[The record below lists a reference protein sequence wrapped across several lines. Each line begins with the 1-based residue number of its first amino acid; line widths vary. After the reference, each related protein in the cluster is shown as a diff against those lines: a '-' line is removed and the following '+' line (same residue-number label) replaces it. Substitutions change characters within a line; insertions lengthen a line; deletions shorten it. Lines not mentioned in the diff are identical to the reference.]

1 MAPLILYHF
10 PTSGPS
16 RAALLTIRQ
25 LELDVEVIIQEM
37 LQDDIILMNK
47 YLIRNFHSTKIYI
60 AD

>member
-25 LELDVEVIIQEM
+25 IELEAEVIIQENETATM
-37 LQDDIILMNK
+37 LHNA
-47 YLIRNFHSTKIYI
+47 TE
-60 AD
+60 